1 MIDCT
6 YHHDEGNTMTY
17 QGFRNEDTYEAAL
30 ELANNERL
38 NQRAMVIANSLDLF
52 DLDDE
57 ETFEDVKADFE
68 DLLAGVDGIDLDHVA
83 WSQVVDYL
91 VN

>member
-1 MIDCT
+1 
-6 YHHDEGNTMTY
+6 MTY

-30 ELANNERL
+30 ELIGNESL
-38 NQRAMVIANSLDLF
+38 HQRALAIAEPLDLF

-57 ETFEDVKADFE
+57 STFEDVKADFE
-68 DLLAGVDGIDLDHVA
+68 ALLAGVDGIDLDHVA
-83 WSQVVDYL
+83 WGQVVDYL

>member
-1 MIDCT
+1 
-6 YHHDEGNTMTY
+6 MTY

>member
-1 MIDCT
+1 MS
-6 YHHDEGNTMTY
+6 Y

-30 ELANNERL
+30 ELANNESIY
-38 NQRAMVIANSLDLF
+38 QRALGIANSLDLF

-68 DLLAGVDGIDLDHVA
+68 NLLAGVDGIDLDHVA
-83 WSQVVDYL
+83 WGQVVDYL

>member
-1 MIDCT
+1 
-6 YHHDEGNTMTY
+6 MTY

-30 ELANNERL
+30 ELANNESL
-38 NQRAMVIANSLDLF
+38 NQRALAIAEPLDLF

-57 ETFEDVKADFE
+57 ATFEEVKADFE
-68 DLLAGVDGIDLDHVA
+68 ALLSGVDGIDLDQVA
-83 WSQVVDYL
+83 WGQVVDYL

>member
-1 MIDCT
+1 
-6 YHHDEGNTMTY
+6 MTY

-57 ETFEDVKADFE
+57 ETFEEVKADFE

-83 WSQVVDYL
+83 WGQVVDYL

>member
-1 MIDCT
+1 MS
-6 YHHDEGNTMTY
+6 Y
-17 QGFRNEDTYEAAL
+17 QGFRNEDTYEAAQ
-30 ELANNERL
+30 ELANNQSIY
-38 NQRAMVIANSLDLF
+38 QRALGIANSLDLF

-68 DLLAGVDGIDLDHVA
+68 NLLAGVDGIDLDHVA
-83 WSQVVDYL
+83 WGQVVDYL

>member
-1 MIDCT
+1 
-6 YHHDEGNTMTY
+6 MTY

-57 ETFEDVKADFE
+57 ETFEDVKTDFE

-83 WSQVVDYL
+83 WGQVVDYL

>member
-1 MIDCT
+1 
-6 YHHDEGNTMTY
+6 MTY

-57 ETFEDVKADFE
+57 ETFEEVKADFE
-68 DLLAGVDGIDLDHVA
+68 DLLAGMDGIDLDHVA
-83 WSQVVDYL
+83 WGQVVDYL

>member
-1 MIDCT
+1 
-6 YHHDEGNTMTY
+6 MTY

-57 ETFEDVKADFE
+57 ATFEEVKADFE
-68 DLLAGVDGIDLDHVA
+68 ALLSGVDGIDLDHVA
-83 WSQVVDYL
+83 WGQVVDYL